1 MGKAATRNW
10 SFERSSVRYH
20 GFRTMRLE
28 NRIALVTGA
37 GTGIGRAIAE
47 MFGREGATVVVNYS
61 RSHEAAAEVARGIGG
76 QSIAVAADVSKED
89 AVLAMLD
96 RIGKQFGRLDILV
109 NNAGWST
116 RVPHERLDLLTDEI
130 WDRTMNTNLRGAF
143 YCVRAALPLLKQQP
157 GANIVNIASI
167 AGLAGVGSSMAYAA
181 SKAGLISMTK
191 SLARALAPQVRV
203 NAIAPGLVRTG
214 FAGWEDAA
222 CEAASKLAPLQRIA
236 SVDEVA
242 AATLFLAAEGTAMTG
257 ETLSVDCGYYSL
269 GSVAGVRTLN
279 AT

>member
-1 MGKAATRNW
+1 MV
-10 SFERSSVRYH
+10 S
-20 GFRTMRLE
+20 RTMRLQ
-28 NRIALVTGA
+28 NRIAVVTGG

-61 RSHEAAAEVARGIGG
+61 RSRDAAEQVARGIGG
-76 QSIAVAADVSKED
+76 RSIAIAADVSKEAD
-89 AVLAMLD
+89 VIAMLD
-96 RIGKQFGRLDILV
+96 RVGMEFGRLDILV

-157 GANIVNIASI
+157 GANVVNIASI

-181 SKAGLISMTK
+181 SKAGMIVMTK
-191 SLARALAPQVRV
+191 SLARALAPGIRV

-222 CEAASKLAPLQRIA
+222 CEIASRLAPLQRIA
-236 SVDEVA
+236 SVEEVA
-242 AATLFLAAEGTAMTG
+242 AATLFLAAEGTAITG
-257 ETLSVDCGYYSL
+257 ETLGVDSGYNTL
-269 GSVAGVRTLN
+269 GSVAGIRSIN

>member
-1 MGKAATRNW
+1 
-10 SFERSSVRYH
+10 
-20 GFRTMRLE
+20 MRLE
-28 NRIALVTGA
+28 NRIALVTGG

-47 MFGREGATVVVNYS
+47 AFAQEGATVIVNYS
-61 RSHEAAAEVARGIGG
+61 RSREAAEKVASAIGG
-76 QSIAVAADVSKED
+76 RSTAIAADVSKEAD
-89 AVLAMLD
+89 VIAMLD
-96 RIGKQFGRLDILV
+96 RIGKEFGRLDILV

-143 YCVRAALPLLKQQP
+143 YCVRASLPLLKAQV

-181 SKAGLISMTK
+181 SKAGMIAMTK
-191 SLARALAPQVRV
+191 SLARALAPAIRV

-222 CEAASKLAPLQRIA
+222 CEIAAKLSPLQRIA
-236 SVDEVA
+236 SVEEVA
-242 AATLFLAAEGTAMTG
+242 AATLFLASEGTALTG
-257 ETLSVDCGYYSL
+257 ETLGVDGGYNTL
-269 GSVAGVRTLN
+269 GSVAGIRSLN